1 MVKKIGNS
9 KIIILVSC
17 IILVIVSLVVFN
29 CMKIDSNE
37 YKISYRIYDKRNGW
51 SKWSKNGKTAGDG
64 INAIQKIEIKI
75 KNKNE
80 KVRYELFENGKWVSE
95 TDKKVKIKDMYALKL
110 SITPKLY
117 KNYNIFYRT
126 YNKKDNWLEWA
137 YNNEISGNKEA
148 PITKVQIK
156 ILKKEVSLE
165 DYLEDYNLVENKS
178 KGFNE

>member
-1 MVKKIGNS
+1 MINKIG
-9 KIIILVSC
+9 KAKFIIIVFC
-17 IILVIVSLVVFN
+17 IIAVVSSLIIIRFLRT
-29 CMKIDSNE
+29 DTNE
-37 YKISYRIYDKRNGW
+37 YKISYRTYDKKKGW
-51 SKWSKNGKTAGDG
+51 SKWYKNGKTAGDG
-64 INAIQKIEIKI
+64 VNAIQKIEIKI
-75 KNKNE
+75 KDKNE
-80 KVRYELFENGKWVSE
+80 KVRYEFFENGKWVSE
-95 TDKKVKIKDMYALKL
+95 EDEKVKIKDMYALKL

-165 DYLEDYNLVENKS
+165 DYLEDYNLVETKS